1 MNMTSII
8 RLFTLV
14 ALVAV
19 MACSPSKK
27 ETPETPA
34 EGHDPATASADTATA
49 VKPQYTVAPAF
60 QQQLSTVFT
69 AYLQLK
75 ESFVA
80 SDAARV
86 QSSSQGVQFA
96 LESVDMTLL
105 DGAAHHDWMTHLE
118 GITTTLKAMQTSPA
132 NLEEQRKAFSDLT
145 QSLYQAIKAY
155 GLTGTTAY
163 YEFCPMAFNNEG
175 GFWLSDSKAIRNPYF
190 GDKMLTCGEVR
201 ERL

>member
-1 MNMTSII
+1 MSTTSISRI
-8 RLFTLV
+8 FVIATL
-14 ALVAV
+14 AAV
-19 MACSPSKK
+19 TACSPSKK

-34 EGHDPATASADTATA
+34 AHDHASASADSTAA
-49 VKPQYTVAPAF
+49 DKPQYAVAPAF
-60 QQQLSTVFT
+60 QQQLAGVFT

-86 QSSSQGVQFA
+86 QSASQGVQLS

-118 GITTTLKAMQTSPA
+118 GINTTLKAMQTSPA
-132 NLEEQRKAFSDLT
+132 NLDDQRKAFSSLT

-155 GLTGTTAY
+155 GLGSTTAY
-163 YEFCPMAFNNEG
+163 YEFCPMAFNNAG
-175 GFWLSDSKAIRNPYF
+175 GFWLSDSKTIRNPYF

-201 ERL
+201 ETL